1 MSASSTTPGERAR
14 KAAQLVLHRLQE
26 PGTQAAVAV
35 AMGIGEATAS
45 RLKND
50 HLEQVLLFMAHLGL
64 KVVPADHTCVS
75 RDTYEF
81 LTRTHARVLQQAP
94 QLIWEADDQ

>member
-1 MSASSTTPGERAR
+1 M
-14 KAAQLVLHRLQE
+14 VLHQMQE
-26 PGTQAAVAV
+26 PGTAKAVAV
-35 AMGIGEATAS
+35 ALGMAESTVS

-50 HLEQVLLFMAHLGL
+50 HLEQVLLLLAHLGL

-75 RDTYEF
+75 KETYEF

-94 QLIWEADDQ
+94 ELIWDVE